1 MKSIRAG
8 IVSAVLM
15 AVLSVS
21 GVVAQGQKPVAVAIP
36 YSSLETPQAD
46 VESAFNKFMA
56 ELARTERYSIVEQ
69 GKVKKIMA
77 QPKFR
82 DMEPMDIELYMQL
95 GKAVGADIIIAVD
108 VMDMVWMTN
117 MLVQIFDVKSGELVS
132 GVQETG
138 GGVEKLLPKFPAMC
152 EQLTHYM
159 GPSKKQLQAKPASS
173 VAVAPTYLK
182 IAGTKIVG
190 CDIDRVP
197 ARLVIPDG
205 ITEISENVFNEC
217 DTIVSLTI
225 PSSVK
230 KIGENAFMACSSL
243 KEIVFSEGLGGNRQD
258 GVFRL
263 PFAKGTFNSRWRN
276 GTW

>member
-21 GVVAQGQKPVAVAIP
+21 GVAAQGQKPVAVAMP

-132 GVQETG
+132 GVQETA

-152 EQLTHYM
+152 EQLT
-159 GPSKKQLQAKPASS
+159 QL
-173 VAVAPTYLK
+173 
-182 IAGTKIVG
+182 
-190 CDIDRVP
+190 
-197 ARLVIPDG
+197 
-205 ITEISENVFNEC
+205 
-217 DTIVSLTI
+217 
-225 PSSVK
+225 
-230 KIGENAFMACSSL
+230 
-243 KEIVFSEGLGGNRQD
+243 
-258 GVFRL
+258 
-263 PFAKGTFNSRWRN
+263 
-276 GTW
+276 